1 MKAAVF
7 PLSMLLLL
15 GLAGCGSFK
24 KNALMQLDDFSS
36 PDVYSHAF
44 PGTPALAC
52 EASRR
57 ILLGQ
62 GYILDQEQSSSIKAH
77 KNFQPNSQ
85 SHIQVRFTVTCAP
98 NSMGSN
104 TATVFVNAVKDR
116 YSLRK
121 SSNSASL
128 GIGVFGSFSLPV
140 TSSDDAMVK
149 VASETI
155 NAEKFY
161 QRFFEAIDNHLDASF
176 KPKDLDVHG
185 GDDTA
190 EGASS

>member
-1 MKAAVF
+1 MNAAVLS
-7 PLSMLLLL
+7 LSMWLLL
-15 GLAGCGSFK
+15 GLTGCGSLK
-24 KNALMQLDDFSS
+24 KGATVQLDDFSS

-44 PGTPALAC
+44 PGTSALAC

-62 GYILDQEQSSSIKAH
+62 GYILDQEQTSSIKAH

-85 SHIQVRFTVTCAP
+85 SHIQLRFTVTCAS

-104 TATVFVNAVKDR
+104 TATVFVNAIKDR

-155 NAEKFY
+155 TAEKFY
-161 QRFFEAIDNHLDASF
+161 QRFFEAIDNHLDTSF
-176 KPKDLDVHG
+176 KPKDLDAND
-185 GDDTA
+185 GDDTTK
-190 EGASS
+190 GASS

>member
-7 PLSMLLLL
+7 FLSMSLLL
-15 GLAGCGSFK
+15 GVTGCGSL
-24 KNALMQLDDFSS
+24 KNGAKIQLDDFSS

-44 PGTPALAC
+44 PGTSALAC

-62 GYILDQEQSSSIKAH
+62 GYILDVQQPSSIEAH
-77 KNFQPNSQ
+77 KSFQPNSQ
-85 SHIQVRFTVTCAP
+85 SHIEVRFTVTCAP
-98 NSMGSN
+98 NSSGSN
-104 TATVFVNAVKDR
+104 TATVFVNALKDR

-155 NAEKFY
+155 NSEKFY

-176 KPKDLDVHG
+176 KPQNLDA
-185 GDDTA
+185 DDA
-190 EGASS
+190 NSEPISS

>member
-7 PLSMLLLL
+7 PLSVLLLL
-15 GLAGCGSFK
+15 VLTGCGSFK
-24 KNALMQLDDFSS
+24 KGATMQLDDFSS

-62 GYILDQEQSSSIKAH
+62 GYILDEEQPSSIEAH

-85 SHIQVRFTVTCAP
+85 SHIEVRFTVTCAP
-98 NSMGSN
+98 NSRGSN
-104 TATVFVNAVKDR
+104 TATVFVNAIKDR

-128 GIGVFGSFSLPV
+128 GIGVFGSFSLPL

-155 NAEKFY
+155 TARKFY
-161 QRFFEAIDNHLDASF
+161 QRFFETIDSHLDISF
-176 KPKDLDVHG
+176 KPKDLDVHDD
-185 GDDTA
+185 DDTT
-190 EGASS
+190 EPASS